1 MLCRSCAAANSCDK
15 VTILGNEYNGAALIL
30 SFWTDKLP
38 NYAWILICWAFFM
51 CTSLLG
57 VLVYGEMEFWLA
69 GFKFIIV
76 ILLYLVAM

>member
-1 MLCRSCAAANSCDK
+1 MQI
-15 VTILGNEYNGAALIL
+15 TILANEYNGAALIL
-30 SFWTDKLP
+30 SFWTDKVP
-38 NYAWILICWAFFM
+38 NWAWILICWAFFM

-69 GFKFIIV
+69 SFKFGAT